1 MKGRFLVFEGIDGC
15 GKSTQIN
22 QLIKWLPNSGLMPAG
37 SILHVTREPGGTTL
51 GIALRELLLHPPK
64 NISPE
69 PLTELLLY
77 AADRAEHVS
86 QVILPALDKGDWI
99 ISDRFSGS
107 TISYQGYG
115 RELNL
120 ESICTLE
127 QIATQGIKPDITF
140 WLDLSVEES
149 LARRKARNH
158 DRIEAEGIDFLTK
171 VTYGF
176 KVLAQERNWTRI
188 EAEPNQDLV
197 TNKIKESLVE
207 YFLNKRNSNA

>member
-22 QLIKWLPNSGLMPAG
+22 QLIKWLPNSGFMPKG
-37 SILHVTREPGGTTL
+37 SILHATREPGGTSL

-86 QVILPALDKGDWI
+86 QVILPVLEKGDWI

-115 RELNL
+115 RQLNL
-120 ESICTLE
+120 ESIRELE
-127 QIATQGIKPDITF
+127 QIATQGIVPDITF
-140 WLDLSVEES
+140 WLDLSVEDS
-149 LARRKARNH
+149 LVRRMERNH

-171 VTYGF
+171 VAYGF
-176 KVLAQERNWTRI
+176 KVLAQERNWTRVP
-188 EAEPNQDLV
+188 ANLNQDLV
-197 TNKIKESLVE
+197 TKKIQESLTE
-207 YFLNKRNSNA
+207 YFLNKGTSVE